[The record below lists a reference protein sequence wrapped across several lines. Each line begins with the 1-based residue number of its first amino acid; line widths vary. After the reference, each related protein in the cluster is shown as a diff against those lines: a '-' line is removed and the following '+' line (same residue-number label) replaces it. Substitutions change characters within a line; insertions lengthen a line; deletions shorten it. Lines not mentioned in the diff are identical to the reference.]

1 MAKLL
6 RETSCESY
14 YDLPHW
20 LLEALSTGNYAVR
33 IRDDLAG
40 VEFLEILGS
49 DSLTHPEDIL
59 DEAIYVDLRCVRAMS
74 QKYPRG
80 LLMLVSACEMF
91 PLNRSDYRFAED
103 LGWDV
108 ELELVDE
115 WVYRGI
121 LTLKETLH

>member
-1 MAKLL
+1 MAQLL
-6 RETSCESY
+6 RDTSCESY

-20 LLEALSTGNYAVR
+20 LLRALSKGRFAVR
-33 IRDDLAG
+33 VRDDLAG
-40 VEFLEILGS
+40 VEFLEILS
-49 DSLTHPEDIL
+49 ADSLSHPEDIL
-59 DEAIYVDLRCVRAMS
+59 DEATYVDLRCVRARS
-74 QKYPRG
+74 NSYPRG

-91 PLNRSDYRFAED
+91 PLNKSDYRFAED
-103 LGWDV
+103 MGWDV